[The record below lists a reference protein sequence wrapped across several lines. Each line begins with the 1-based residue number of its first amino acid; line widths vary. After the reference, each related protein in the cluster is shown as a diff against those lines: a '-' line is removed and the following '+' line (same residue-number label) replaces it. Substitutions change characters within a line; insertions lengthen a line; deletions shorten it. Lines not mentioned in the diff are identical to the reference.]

1 MPGVSTVLLQFVS
14 SSIRLLCDLRLLVHG
29 GAFGGGSTACGR
41 PSSCLNLS
49 AYPKTWGCTAQVM
62 STPHALNGQE
72 LAIDRATPKEKG
84 PAGQAQLAARMS
96 ASQQSSGYSGGSR
109 WLAVSGMPF
118 LS

>member
-1 MPGVSTVLLQFVS
+1 MQPGMRWTL
-14 SSIRLLCDLRLLVHG
+14 
-29 GAFGGGSTACGR
+29 T
-41 PSSCLNLS
+41 PSAHVCLALIMKRTNNE
-49 AYPKTWGCTAQVM
+49 AHTAQVM

-109 WLAVSGMPF
+109 
-118 LS
+118 